1 MRVRFAALLAAGAMI
16 LGPAAVAIAPVAD
29 ATPASKAGTR
39 KVTAKIVKKHN
50 KLFFQGKVQD
60 YKKKKLVIQKATCDP
75 SKPKCKFKKFK
86 KVKTNAKNKYRQKVA
101 APRHG
106 EWYWRAMVPASGGYD
121 VSYSGI
127 WCTYTLGQ
135 GDCS

>member
-1 MRVRFAALLAAGAMI
+1 MRVRFAALLAAGAMV

-29 ATPASKAGTR
+29 ATPASKVAGTR
-39 KVTAKIVKKHN
+39 KVGAKIVKKHN

-86 KVKTNAKNKYRQKVA
+86 KVKTDAKNKYRQQVP
-101 APRHG
+101 APRKG
-106 EWYWRAMVPASGGYD
+106 KWYWRAMVPASGGYD
-121 VSYSGI
+121 VSYSSI
-127 WCTYTLGQ
+127 WYTYTL
-135 GDCS
+135 